1 MKLYFGEFK
10 ANYGK
15 YHFPYQVWLLKENGD
30 EVEKI
35 YNQGF
40 LPMRSRPN
48 VYYLSRSVRVDLAK
62 FEPSSENRRIL
73 KKTEDFQVILEPMSK
88 FSYTPRVQKFC
99 KEYVVKR
106 SGASGMTTATIR
118 SIFKKRVYNYIFVWK
133 DKKTQKEVGFVVC
146 FISPSLLQYAH
157 AFYDLDYLERSL
169 GARMIL
175 EAVQWAKQNGRSYA
189 YLGTC
194 YDRNSLYKTE
204 FKGVEFFN
212 GFAWSSN
219 LEELKS
225 LIDRSEE
232 EYLLK
237 DKQFKDRFYK
247 GDLSVFLSNFGVRVS
262 F

>member
-1 MKLYFGEFK
+1 
-10 ANYGK
+10 
-15 YHFPYQVWLLKENGD
+15 
-30 EVEKI
+30 
-35 YNQGF
+35 
-40 LPMRSRPN
+40 
-48 VYYLSRSVRVDLAK
+48 
-62 FEPSSENRRIL
+62 
-73 KKTEDFQVILEPMSK
+73 
-88 FSYTPRVQKFC
+88 
-99 KEYVVKR
+99 
-106 SGASGMTTATIR
+106 MTTATIR